1 MINAILPS
9 FSESKT
15 IITIKKVVELLFI
28 QAWPSGFGDFNILC
42 YCNNNN
48 VNNNNNIS
56 LRELLRSQQACP
68 RASAAGLFRKVQ
80 GLPFRPELSLAS
92 RHLGHLSARTL
103 SVSSMS
109 SDALVTRCSCLPLL
123 G

>member
-1 MINAILPS
+1 MALRWRFLINAVLPS

-15 IITIKKVVELLFI
+15 ITTIKKVVKLLFI
-28 QAWPSGFGDFNILC
+28 QAWPSGLC

-68 RASAAGLFRKVQ
+68 CASAAGLFRKVQ
-80 GLPFRPELSLAS
+80 GLPFRPDLLLS
-92 RHLGHLSARTL
+92 
-103 SVSSMS
+103 
-109 SDALVTRCSCLPLL
+109 C
-123 G
+123 